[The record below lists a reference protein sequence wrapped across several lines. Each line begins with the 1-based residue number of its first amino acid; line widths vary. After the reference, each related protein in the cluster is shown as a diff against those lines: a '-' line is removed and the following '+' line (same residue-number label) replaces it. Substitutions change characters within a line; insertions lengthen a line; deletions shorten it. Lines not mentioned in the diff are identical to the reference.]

1 MFKNNINCSSC
12 CAALVSRSFSRLT
25 GHTFFDNDN
34 KQKQSVQSIFISNML
49 TAVVS
54 DIPVNAKIVRFV
66 HRICFRFEKQSL
78 VLKFENLKYNETEYI

>member
-1 MFKNNINCSSC
+1 MQQLLRCSC
-12 CAALVSRSFSRLT
+12 FSFVFAIDWA
-25 GHTFFDNDN
+25 HFFDNDN

-78 VLKFENLKYNETEYI
+78 VLKFENLKVIQ